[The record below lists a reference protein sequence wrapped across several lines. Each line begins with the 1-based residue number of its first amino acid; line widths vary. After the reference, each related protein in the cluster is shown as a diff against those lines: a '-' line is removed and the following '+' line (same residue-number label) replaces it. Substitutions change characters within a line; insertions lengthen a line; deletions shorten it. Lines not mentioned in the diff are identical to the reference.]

1 VTAPER
7 NPLPQI
13 EAPGKEQRASGN
25 LLALSTISRLIN
37 FNLDPQELCD
47 TVVRLLQQRFG
58 YDRVAIATIEAASL
72 LPPSEDGQVPEVAAS
87 LPEPIPW
94 FASPALYRPPPPGET
109 PDAAELARWRMV
121 RRTENGDNR
130 IPASF
135 VLTGGIVGRTTRTGQ
150 AELIA
155 DVTTDPDYI
164 ELMPG
169 VLSQISVPLIQQQ
182 EVLGTLNV
190 ESARRRLDEHDFAL
204 LQTVADVMVV
214 ALHNARLYQQ
224 TQRERDS
231 ARRAA
236 ELLLK
241 LHHISREVLTASRL
255 DETLER
261 ITSAALEISGGIYA
275 SLHMP
280 DGQHLRL
287 VAPHTSMSIA
297 SEGIGDFR
305 PEIGQGIIG
314 LCFARGE
321 MLVVDDT
328 RIDPRIVHR
337 SLVAQLP
344 LRSLIALPLIVQHQT
359 LGVLSVGHMAP
370 ASFSPELRQ
379 ALALLSDQAAISIRR
394 AWLDEELRQALE
406 RATDLDQLKDHFL
419 LMASHE
425 LRTPLTAVMG
435 FLELLSD
442 YPGPLSDEVAQ
453 RFLNRARTATDE
465 LTLLLGN
472 ILDGTRGELDRSK
485 LLFEQIELAA
495 LVQRVLPLI
504 TARARHKLLAR
515 VPEGLSVWV
524 DEMKV
529 QQVLLNLLANAIKY
543 SPIDTAIIIDAQR
556 EPATD
561 MVTISVRDQGPGI
574 PLEDQPRLFQKFV
587 RLNEGINSAV
597 RGTGLG
603 LYISRLLVEG
613 MNGQIGLH
621 STPGQGSTFWFS
633 LPTRPPA

>member
-1 VTAPER
+1 MPPEQ
-7 NPLPQI
+7 NPLPQV

-47 TVVRLLQQRFG
+47 TIVRLLQQRFG
-58 YDRVAIATIEAASL
+58 YDRVAISTIEAAAL
-72 LPPSEDGQVPEVAAS
+72 LPPGEDGSVPEVAAS
-87 LPEPIPW
+87 LPAPIPW
-94 FASPALYRPPPPGET
+94 FAGSGLYRPPPAGEM
-109 PDAAELARWRMV
+109 PDAAELARWRLV
-121 RRTENGDNR
+121 RRTENGDHR

-135 VLTGGIVGRTTRTGQ
+135 VLTRGIVGRTTRTGQ

-155 DVTTDPDYI
+155 DVTSDPDYI

-182 EVLGTLNV
+182 AVLGTLNV

-224 TQRERDS
+224 TQRERDA

-236 ELLLK
+236 DLLLT

-280 DGQHLRL
+280 EGHQLRL
-287 VAPHTSMSIA
+287 VAPRTSIPVTLE
-297 SEGIGDFR
+297 EGDDFR
-305 PEIGQGIIG
+305 SEIGQGIVG

-321 MLVVDDT
+321 MIVVDDT
-328 RIDPRIVHR
+328 TTDPRMLQR
-337 SLVAQLP
+337 PPAEQLH
-344 LRSLIALPLIVQHQT
+344 LRSMIALPLIVQHQT
-359 LGVLSVGHMAP
+359 LGVLSVGHTAL
-370 ASFSPELRQ
+370 ASFSPEVQQ
-379 ALALLSDQAAISIRR
+379 ALALLTDQAAISIRR

-406 RATDLDQLKDHFL
+406 RATELDQLKDHFL

-472 ILDGTRGELDRSK
+472 ILDGTRGEIDRSK

-504 TARARHKLLAR
+504 AARARHKLLAQ
-515 VPEGLSVWV
+515 VPAGLSVWA

-543 SPIDTAIIIDAQR
+543 SPIDTAIIIDAQG
-556 EPATD
+556 EQDTGL
-561 MVTISVRDQGPGI
+561 VTISVRDHGPGI

-613 MNGQIGLH
+613 MGGQIGLH
-621 STPGQGSTFWFS
+621 SAPGQGSTFWFS